1 MNDGRRGGLSPVSV
15 RHAGVNL
22 PGSVRVQNQRVSAET
37 VNGGGS
43 GEEGGIAVSHAFRPY
58 RSVSR
63 VRFPPRLTGSI
74 RRTSTVRGA
83 PAIIVPG

>member
-1 MNDGRRGGLSPVSV
+1 MMNDGRRGGLSPVSV

-43 GEEGGIAVSHAFRPY
+43 GEEGGIAVSHAFPRQDQAAAVQLPAL
-58 RSVSR
+58 VEKR
-63 VRFPPRLTGSI
+63 VHVDGNGPA
-74 RRTSTVRGA
+74 VR
-83 PAIIVPG
+83 